1 MRMQPK
7 DEAKGWLT
15 FAQNSADTNYVDL
28 AYLLALSIKATCTH
42 NRFAIAVDEE
52 SESNINT
59 RQRKVFD
66 HIIVVPHMEP
76 FYNEALALDIT
87 PFKETFKVESD
98 MIVPRNLD
106 HWWNGCRIQDV
117 CYTNNVR
124 DYRGNIAT
132 SRKYRKFF
140 DANYLDD
147 AYNGFSYFRFSRTSV
162 DFFSAMQT
170 IIHRWDNLRNSV
182 LNNSIYDKPDTDVL
196 YGLAQQHLGLPCSNN
211 LSYPTFTHMKPAIN
225 GWKESVKW
233 QDAVPWTLTN
243 DFDFIVGGYAQQ
255 YPFHYY
261 DKTFCTP
268 ELTDRY
274 EQRVRTSTN

>member
-1 MRMQPK
+1 MQPK

-28 AYLLALSIKATCTH
+28 AYLLALSIKATCKH

-76 FYNEALALDIT
+76 FYNETLALDIT

-147 AYNGFSYFRFSRTSV
+147 AYNG
-162 DFFSAMQT
+162 
-170 IIHRWDNLRNSV
+170 
-182 LNNSIYDKPDTDVL
+182 IYDKPDTDVL